1 MKLSSTHPLFG
12 LTLAALLAVQTPP
25 AARADADDKPAP
37 AAAANTNA
45 PAGEPAGD
53 KAAEKG
59 GDKPAES
66 QVKRNAEGEMVIT
79 VDSATQQRVKLEFGN
94 PSAATWQPTVK
105 GFGRVVDP
113 ASLTAALADWSTLQ
127 LAADGSARELNRL
140 KTLAGQNNA
149 SARALEAAEFAAA
162 RDQLALAAGRAKFT
176 GDWGPTLAGRADLP
190 TLVQQLAKR
199 KQSLVRITLP
209 AGDTV
214 TESGAA
220 TTLTVFPDEAHLI
233 NARLVETTLGVDP
246 QTEGQMLLLLVE
258 GQALPWGA
266 SVTVHI
272 NTSGS
277 PLSGVV
283 VPSAA
288 VLRHEGRGWV
298 YVRTGDDEFTR
309 HQIPLDRLTLTGWFV
324 TGDLSSTNVVVT
336 TGAQTVLSAELGG
349 GFSTGM
355 RD

>member
-1 MKLSSTHPLFG
+1 MKLSSTQPLFG

-25 AARADADDKPAP
+25 AARAHADDKPAP
-37 AAAANTNA
+37 AAAAKTNA
-45 PAGEPAGD
+45 PAGESAGD

-66 QVKRNAEGEMVIT
+66 PVKRNAEGEMVIT
-79 VDSATQQRVKLEFGN
+79 VDPATQHRVKLEFGS
-94 PSAATWQPTVK
+94 PAAATWQPTVK

-127 LAADGSARELNRL
+127 LASDGSARELTRL

-162 RDQLALAAGRAKFT
+162 RDQLALAAGRAKFI

-190 TLVQQLAKR
+190 TLVQQLAER

-220 TTLTVFPDEAHLI
+220 TTLTVFPDDTQLI
-233 NARLVETTLGVDP
+233 NARLVATTLGVDS

-258 GQALPWGA
+258 DQALPWGA
-266 SVTVHI
+266 SVTAHI
-272 NTSGS
+272 NTSGR

-298 YVRTGDDEFTR
+298 YLRTGDDEFTR
-309 HQIPLDRLTLTGWFV
+309 HQIPLDRLTPAGWFV

-336 TGAQTVLSAELGG
+336 TGAQTVLSAEIGG